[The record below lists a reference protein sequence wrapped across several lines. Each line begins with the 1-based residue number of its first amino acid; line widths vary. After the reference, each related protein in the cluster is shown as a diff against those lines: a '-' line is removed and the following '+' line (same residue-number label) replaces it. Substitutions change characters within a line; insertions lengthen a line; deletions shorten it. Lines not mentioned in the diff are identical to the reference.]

1 MCFQNARQNA
11 TFINRN
17 RPEGAHKVA
26 ACPHLLL
33 YTQTNAVESEL
44 AIQHLVKKKEKKS
57 KIPVKLFL
65 GLSQNSHKPQSIY

>member
-26 ACPHLLL
+26 ACPHLVL

-44 AIQHLVKKKEKKS
+44 AIQHLVKKKEKK
-57 KIPVKLFL
+57 K
-65 GLSQNSHKPQSIY
+65 